1 MAATGPDNATSAPDA
16 SPAGPAPTHDDA
28 PDQEARVT
36 ATDLGGGVWTI
47 PVPIPDNPLGNTL
60 VYVLESERGPVLVDA
75 GWNDPTSLA
84 ALTSGLAS
92 LGTSLADVHGVLAT
106 HNHPDHHGLS
116 QAVVDASGAW
126 IAMHEADAAQVEMIN
141 SSPRAQWLERHLEVL
156 RSAGAPQESLDALI
170 DQRTPPN
177 AVIAKPRQLY
187 ATPNR
192 TLVHGELAD
201 VVGRDVRVIWTP
213 GHTPGHVC
221 LHLEEGI
228 GTGSGRAGRLLSGD
242 HLLPGITPHIGLYAD
257 DAAGGESDPLG
268 DFLAS
273 LARVAALPVTGVL
286 PAHQHLFDDA
296 AGRAD
301 EIVAFHERRLAS
313 LLTQLQTAPR
323 TLWEI
328 AAGMEWNRPWSE
340 LGAQNRQVAVSE
352 AAAHLRHLVKRGQAG
367 AVALDDPIRYTTT

>member
-1 MAATGPDNATSAPDA
+1 MAATEPDNATSAADA

-28 PDQEARVT
+28 APVA

-47 PVPIPDNPLGNTL
+47 PVPIPDNPLGHTL

-84 ALTSGLAS
+84 ALTSGLES
-92 LGTSLADVHGVLAT
+92 LGTSISDVHGILAT

-141 SSPRAQWLERHLEVL
+141 TAPRTQWLDHHIATL
-156 RSAGAPQESLDALI
+156 RAAGAPQDAI
-170 DQRTPPN
+170 DAVVDRRTASAPL
-177 AVIAKPRQLY
+177 VEKPRQLY

-192 TLVHGELAD
+192 SLVHGELAD
-201 VVGRDVRVIWTP
+201 VKGRDVRVIWTP

-228 GTGSGRAGRLLSGD
+228 GTGSARAGRLLSGD
-242 HLLPGITPHIGLYAD
+242 HLLPGITPHIGLYAG
-257 DAAGGESDPLG
+257 DATGGESDPLG

-286 PAHQHLFDDA
+286 PAHQHLFDNA
-296 AGRAD
+296 AGRVE
-301 EIVAFHERRLAS
+301 EIVAFHERRLGS
-313 LLTQLQTAPR
+313 LLTQLQSSPR

-328 AAGMEWNRPWSE
+328 ACGMEWNRPWEE
-340 LGAQNRQVAVSE
+340 LGAQNRIVAVSE
-352 AAAHLRHLVKRGQAG
+352 AASHLRHLLKRGQA
-367 AVALDDPIRYTTT
+367 APVNLDDPIRYATT